1 MNRNWQIR
9 MATLDELWHLKSWL
23 VDSFLSYPWC
33 KQTQSQLKENA
44 GSQGRQA
51 RGAEWVGCKAR
62 NKKDLNFAIL
72 DLFQRAKRE
81 MSIMHTFKSESDSE
95 ADSQGDFQFHI
106 SSSDDVMT
114 PTTLSIHTFF
124 PFVFFWM
131 EGMYICLAP
140 RQIFE
145 PSTERKMFHSSY
157 VCTVWSRVLC

>member
-1 MNRNWQIR
+1 M
-9 MATLDELWHLKSWL
+9 
-23 VDSFLSYPWC
+23 C
-33 KQTQSQLKENA
+33 C
-44 GSQGRQA
+44 GQA
-51 RGAEWVGCKAR
+51 RRHAGRPKGR

-124 PFVFFWM
+124 RLFSFGW
-131 EGMYICLAP
+131 
-140 RQIFE
+140 
-145 PSTERKMFHSSY
+145 K
-157 VCTVWSRVLC
+157 VCTYV